1 MHHSTKLRTM
11 VIRKD
16 AVFYI
21 QPATME
27 LILNNFVMLQQLLR
41 FLYAKVITIV
51 RLSVQTLQH

>member
-1 MHHSTKLRTM
+1 M

>member
-1 MHHSTKLRTM
+1 
-11 VIRKD
+11 
-16 AVFYI
+16 
-21 QPATME
+21 ME